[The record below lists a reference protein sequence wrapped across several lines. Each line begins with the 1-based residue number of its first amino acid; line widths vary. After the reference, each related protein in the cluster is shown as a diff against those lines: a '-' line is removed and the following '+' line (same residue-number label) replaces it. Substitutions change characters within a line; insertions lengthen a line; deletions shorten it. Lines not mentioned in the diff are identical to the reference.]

1 MKIEKDHS
9 VVILDTVL
17 ETWESHF
24 GLNKSAGKAWLWI
37 SLKAKG
43 QKDV

>member
-1 MKIEKDHS
+1 MKIEKDPS

-17 ETWESHF
+17 ETWESNF
-24 GLNKSAGKAWLWI
+24 GLNKPASKAWLWV